1 MHGGLRVASYNVRG
15 LGDDV
20 AAAVRVVRA
29 LAPDVLCLQEIPRR
43 FLFGHRVA
51 DFAAACG
58 LYWPGGSRGSG
69 GTTVMT
75 SLRVETLAVGHE
87 GLPVGYFDQ
96 QRGFAW
102 QRVRLP
108 DHGIV
113 CVVSVHLSLRT
124 RERKVHIAQVLDRVP
139 HDVPLV
145 LSGDLNEESTGRAWR
160 TLASRLRLVSPEGP
174 TFPSRGPRTRIDA
187 IFAERGL
194 AVAGAGSTA
203 PVQLD
208 PDDLV
213 AATDHLP
220 VWTDLDLSATAAPA
234 V

>member
-1 MHGGLRVASYNVRG
+1 VDAVLRVASYNVRG
-15 LGDDV
+15 LADDV
-20 AAAVRVVRA
+20 DAAVRVVRG

-87 GLPVGYFDQ
+87 GLPVAYFDQ
-96 QRGFAW
+96 QRGFGW

-108 DHGIV
+108 GHGV
-113 CVVSVHLSLRT
+113 ACVVSIHLSLRT
-124 RERKVHIAQVLDRVP
+124 RERKGHVARVLERVP
-139 HDVPLV
+139 HDAPLV
-145 LSGDLNEESTGRAWR
+145 VAGDLNEEPSGGAWHA
-160 TLASRLRLVSPEGP
+160 LASRLRLVSPEGP
-174 TFPSRGPRTRIDA
+174 TFPSLEPRKRIDA
-187 IFAERGL
+187 IFADPGL
-194 AVAGAGSTA
+194 EVADPASR
-203 PVQLD
+203 PLVHLD
-208 PDDLV
+208 PGDLV

-220 VWTDLDLSATAAPA
+220 VWTDLDLSAAR
-234 V
+234 